1 MKKLLVLILP
11 CLLLGCSGKQY
22 EKWQIPTEKVNQVT
36 IESYFDDKLLVS
48 EEESILLLESYNSLD
63 NMEIIDEKIGEG
75 FTKIYFNI
83 NEENY
88 CINIID
94 SVAFVIVNDNWY
106 ITDSNQKFFD
116 VFRNVC
122 EKYDVKRPSLLDD
135 QSYAKAND
143 NSYLVNG
150 NASMKIILDEFSAA
164 SIQDNS
170 ITVNEFLKENIDVV
184 MNKEY
189 KYENL
194 TFKIIEIDEENIIS
208 LLMYINE

>member
-1 MKKLLVLILP
+1 MKKILVLILT
-11 CLLLGCSGKQY
+11 CLLFGCSGKQY
-22 EKWQIPTEKVNQVT
+22 EKWQIPTEKVDKV
-36 IESYFDDKLLVS
+36 IVESYFDDNVLVS
-48 EEESILLLESYNSLD
+48 EEESILLLESYNSLE
-63 NMEIIDEKIGEG
+63 NMEITDAKIGEG

-116 VFRNVC
+116 VFRNIC
-122 EKYDVKRPSLLDD
+122 EKYDVKSPSLLDD
-135 QSYAKAND
+135 QFYVKAND

-150 NASMKIILDEFSAA
+150 NASMKIILDEFSTI
-164 SIQDNS
+164 SIQDDS

-184 MNKEY
+184 MNEEY